1 MISLLQ
7 QYPVLKRLRL
17 LLGDIRLSVLLW
29 ACVILGGTSQYIY
42 TYKLPLYLISLGMIG
57 IILSSSKR
65 RAFST
70 LVTLPNILISGFI
83 GVFIIYSIPMSSG
96 LWGSLEGRHLSVE
109 GFKFMGEVPWMPLSL
124 HPERTFLSL
133 FDFLPI
139 IAIALITMLS
149 RNQKEL
155 LWAVYSLLSLA
166 FISVIFGIGQ
176 MTFNSEAY
184 SLYKISNIGRPIGFF
199 SNVNHFACLCAM
211 LIPIAFYMAAPN
223 KARRSVA
230 KRFLGAILTITFVTG
245 CVLSG
250 SGAGYIL
257 LLAAVI
263 VSPII
268 MFNTSKTFKLASLL
282 MLAFI
287 VILVTDF
294 LFLSGE
300 FSQII
305 NKVTNDG
312 ALSRGTAYQT
322 ILSFRGEYGFF
333 GIGPGAFEDVYKIH
347 ENESVIYSSYI
358 NQAHN
363 DFLQI
368 WLEFGVLGL
377 LGILMGLFALMR
389 LCYQQIV
396 QRERYG
402 MVYLLALSMPILH
415 SAVDYPFRT
424 IAISGVFIF
433 LLSLLSRR
441 FSF

>member
-1 MISLLQ
+1 MKSLVQ
-7 QYPVLKRLRL
+7 QYPVLKRPRR
-17 LLGDIRLSVLLW
+17 LLGDIRLSILLW

-57 IILSSSKR
+57 IILSTSKR
-65 RAFST
+65 QPLST
-70 LVTLPNILISGFI
+70 LVTLPNILISAFI
-83 GVFIIYSIPMSSG
+83 GVFIMYSIPMSFG
-96 LWGSLEGRHLSVE
+96 LWSSLEGRHLSVE
-109 GFKFMGEVPWMPLSL
+109 GFKFMGEAPWMPLSL
-124 HPERTFLSL
+124 HPERTFLSI

-139 IAIALITMLS
+139 IAIALTTLLS

-155 LWAVYSLLSLA
+155 LWALYSLLSLA
-166 FISVIFGIGQ
+166 FISVIFGTGQ
-176 MTFNSEAY
+176 MLLNSEAF
-184 SLYKISNIGRPIGFF
+184 SLYRISNIGKPLGFF
-199 SNVNHFACLCAM
+199 SNVNHFACMCAM

-223 KARRSVA
+223 NNRTSLV
-230 KRFLGAILTITFVTG
+230 KRFWGGILTIVLVAG

-257 LLAAVI
+257 LLVAVI
-263 VSPII
+263 VSPMI
-268 MFNTSKTFKLASLL
+268 MFNNSKTFKLISLL
-282 MLAFI
+282 ILAFI
-287 VILVTDF
+287 IILVIDF

-300 FSQII
+300 FSQIV

-312 ALSRGTAYQT
+312 ALSRSTTYQT
-322 ILSFRGEYGFF
+322 ILGFRGEYGFF

-347 ENESVIYSSYI
+347 ENQDGIYNQYI

-377 LGILMGLFALMR
+377 LGILTGLFAILR
-389 LCYQQIV
+389 LCYQHLI
-396 QRERYG
+396 QRERYA
-402 MVYLLALSMPILH
+402 MVYLLALLMPILH

-424 IAISGVFIF
+424 IAISGIFIF
-433 LLSLLSRR
+433 LLSLLSRK